1 MLFKN
6 LIVYRIGPTW
16 APDLAAVNEQL
27 AKAEFAECSAT
38 QEKSVGWVP
47 PRGEA
52 HGAFA
57 EAVAGQWVL
66 KLMIESK
73 AVPGSV
79 INRKLKEKAAAI
91 EQATGRK
98 PGKKET
104 RDLKD
109 DLKQELLPMAFTR
122 QGSVGVW
129 IDPEARL
136 LFVDASSQG
145 KADDVVTA
153 LIEQVEGLTLTL
165 LQTQQ
170 SAAAAMSQW
179 LLTQEPPAGFTIDRE
194 CELKA
199 TDDSKAAVRY
209 SKHPLDI
216 DEIRGHIEAG
226 KVPTKLALT
235 WNDRVSFL
243 LTDNLQVKKISF
255 LEGVDD
261 VAGSAR
267 EDGFDADVAI
277 ATGELCQ
284 LVPELL
290 EALGGEA
297 ELA

>member
-1 MLFKN
+1 MFKN

-16 APDLAAVNEQL
+16 QADLAAVNEQL
-27 AKAEFAECSAT
+27 AQAEFAECSAT

-57 EAVAGQWVL
+57 EAVGGQWIL

-79 INRKLKEKAAAI
+79 INRKVKEKAAAI

-109 DLKQELLPMAFTR
+109 DIKQELLPMAFTR
-122 QGSVGVW
+122 QGSVTVW
-129 IDPEARL
+129 LDPQARL
-136 LFVDASSQG
+136 LFVDAGSQA

-170 SAAAAMSQW
+170 GAAAAMSQ
-179 LLTQEPPAGFTIDRE
+179 
-194 CELKA
+194 
-199 TDDSKAAVRY
+199 
-209 SKHPLDI
+209 
-216 DEIRGHIEAG
+216 
-226 KVPTKLALT
+226 
-235 WNDRVSFL
+235 
-243 LTDNLQVKKISF
+243 
-255 LEGVDD
+255 
-261 VAGSAR
+261 
-267 EDGFDADVAI
+267 
-277 ATGELCQ
+277 
-284 LVPELL
+284 
-290 EALGGEA
+290 
-297 ELA
+297 

>member
-1 MLFKN
+1 MFKN

-16 APDLAAVNEQL
+16 QPDLAAVNEQL

-52 HGAFA
+52 HGAFV
-57 EAVAGQWVL
+57 ESIGGQWVL

-79 INRKLKEKAAAI
+79 INRKVKEKAAAI
-91 EQATGRK
+91 EQQTGRK

-104 RDLKD
+104 RELKD
-109 DLKQELLPMAFTR
+109 EIKQDLLPMAFTR
-122 QGSVGVW
+122 QGSVNVW
-129 IDPEARL
+129 IDPAARL

-170 SAAAAMSQW
+170 GAAAAMSGW
-179 LLTQEPPAGFTIDRE
+179 LLSQEPPAAFSIDRE

-199 TDDSKAAVRY
+199 TDESKAAVRY

-216 DEIRGHIEAG
+216 EEIRGHIEAG
-226 KVPTKLALT
+226 KVPTKLAMT
-235 WNDRVSFL
+235 WNDRIAFL
-243 LTDNLQVKKISF
+243 LTENLQVKKISF
-255 LEGVDD
+255 LEGVDSA
-261 VAGSAR
+261 AGSAR

-284 LVPELL
+284 LVPDLL
-290 EALGGEA
+290 AALGGEA
-297 ELA
+297 ELS